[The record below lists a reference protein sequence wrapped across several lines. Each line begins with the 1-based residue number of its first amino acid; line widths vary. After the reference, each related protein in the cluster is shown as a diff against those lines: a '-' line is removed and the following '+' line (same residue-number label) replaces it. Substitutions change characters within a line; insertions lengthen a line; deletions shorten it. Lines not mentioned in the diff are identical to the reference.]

1 MMRLAGSD
9 LWGAR
14 SISHAIGGDISILGL
29 PLLTW
34 IVLIALIASISVLV
48 VMAVR
53 KRKRQKTIANLQKQR
68 LAMEKAEKDLFTERK
83 ADDIKQAVLQPG
95 KPTTVLP
102 GGAVA
107 YSETGEMLVF
117 KSDPAIS
124 DKDVVASAVGGREG
138 RGRSN
143 APMTWSASY
152 AIERIIVLHI
162 TGVAMFAVDTAA
174 KVMNGRDLESDLL
187 MVLERLLEKAKWLGG
202 EMVTAVWRDR
212 TVSLTWGEDIHMAA
226 IVDGEPDERLDR
238 ELRWAIGD
246 LVEEFADEIWSWGEE
261 TDSSVPR
268 TLTKRLHD
276 VFLLTAGVSPG
287 DLAAQSEGGG
297 IRVTSTVSWRHAL
310 AEYSVG
316 ILNNGPG
323 PVHDIELLPSLS
335 REGML
340 DVISVEGVDVDK
352 DMKFRIDE
360 IAQGAKAV
368 ATFMF
373 RASDSISVR
382 VDCAM
387 VYRRGV
393 AGVQQLQLPG
403 RWIELDYINLINDEH
418 VEPER
423 ALELAIQPASFR
435 DRCALYIP
443 RGMDPEALLNASIQI
458 LKEDFDAVVELEDDD
473 MTQLEA
479 WFHADVVGEGSVVTA
494 VTVVPKAGI
503 VDLFASSTVA
513 GVVPGVMVLLRKS
526 MDRTAKQHLTE
537 VLDPEIR
544 ATVPKMGILLYQ
556 SWGFFED

>member
-1 MMRLAGSD
+1 MMSVAGPGLGS
-9 LWGAR
+9 AR
-14 SISHAIGGDISILGL
+14 SISHAIGGDASILGL

-34 IVLIALIASISVLV
+34 IVLIAFISAVSGLV
-48 VMAVR
+48 FIFAR
-53 KRKRQKTIANLQKQR
+53 KRKRQRIISNLQKQR
-68 LAMEKAEKDLFTERK
+68 MAMEKAGKDLFSERK
-83 ADDIKQAVLQPG
+83 ADDIKQAILQPG

-117 KSDPAIS
+117 KSAPAIG
-124 DKDVVASAVGGREG
+124 DGDVVSSVVGGKES
-138 RGRSN
+138 RGGSM
-143 APMTWSASY
+143 APPTWLASY
-152 AIERIIVLHI
+152 GIERIIVLHI
-162 TGVAMFAVDTAA
+162 TGVAMFAVDSAA
-174 KVMNGRDLESDLL
+174 KVTNGRDLESDLL
-187 MVLERLLEKAKWLGG
+187 MVLERLLERAKWLGG

-212 TVSLTWGEDIHMAA
+212 TVSLTWGEEIHMAA

-246 LVEEFADEIWSWGEE
+246 LIEEFADEIWAWGDE

-276 VFLLTAGVSPG
+276 VFLLTAGVSHG
-287 DLAAQSEGGG
+287 DLAARSEGGG
-297 IRVTSTVSWRHAL
+297 IRVTSTISWRHAL
-310 AEYSVG
+310 AEYSLG
-316 ILNNGPG
+316 IVNNGPG

-340 DVISVEGVDVDK
+340 DVITVEGVDVTN

-368 ATFMF
+368 ATFIF
-373 RASDSISVR
+373 RASDPMSVR
-382 VDCAM
+382 VDCSM

-393 AGVQQLQLPG
+393 AAVQQLRLPG
-403 RWIELDYINLINDEH
+403 RWIELEHVNLNKGEH

-443 RGMDPEALLNASIQI
+443 RGMDPEALFNAAINI

-473 MTQLEA
+473 MSQMEA
-479 WFHADVVGEGSVVTA
+479 WFHADLVGEGSVVTA
-494 VTVVPKAGI
+494 ITVVPKAGV

-526 MDRTAKQHLTE
+526 IDRTARQHLTE
-537 VLDPEIR
+537 VLDPEVR
-544 ATVPKMGILLYQ
+544 ATVLKMGILLYQ
-556 SWGFFED
+556 SWGFFEE

>member
-1 MMRLAGSD
+1 MASAACSG

-14 SISHAIGGDISILGL
+14 SISLSIGGDITILGL

-34 IVLIALIASISVLV
+34 IVLIVILVGVSALV
-48 VMAVR
+48 VVVAR
-53 KRKRQKTIANLQKQR
+53 KRKRRKIVDNLQKQR
-68 LAMEKAEKDLFTERK
+68 MAMEKAEKGLFSERK
-83 ADDIKQAVLQPG
+83 ADEIKQAVRQPG
-95 KPTTVLP
+95 KPSTVLP
-102 GGAVA
+102 DGAVA
-107 YSETGEMLVF
+107 YTEAGEMLVF
-117 KSDPAIS
+117 KSTPAVG
-124 DKDVVASAVGGREG
+124 DKDVVSSAVGGKEG
-138 RGRSN
+138 RGASM
-143 APMTWSASY
+143 APPTWSATY
-152 AIERIIVLHI
+152 GIERIIVLHI
-162 TGVAMFAVDTAA
+162 TGVAMFAVDTSA

-187 MVLERLLEKAKWLGG
+187 MVLERLLERAKWLGG
-202 EMVTAVWRDR
+202 EMVTSVWRDR

-246 LVEEFADEIWSWGEE
+246 LVEEFADDIWAWGEE

-287 DLAAQSEGGG
+287 DLAAQSGGGG

-310 AEYSVG
+310 AAYSLG
-316 ILNNGPG
+316 IVNNGPG

-335 REGML
+335 KEGML
-340 DVISVEGVDVDK
+340 DVITVEGVDVDK

-360 IAQGAKAV
+360 IAQGEKAV
-368 ATFMF
+368 VTFIF
-373 RASDSISVR
+373 RASGPMSVH
-382 VDCAM
+382 VDCSM

-393 AGVQQLQLPG
+393 AGIQQLKLPG
-403 RWIELDYINLINDEH
+403 RWIELEHVNLSKDEH

-443 RGMDPEALLNASIQI
+443 PEMTSEGLFNAAIQI

-479 WFHADVVGEGSVVTA
+479 WFHAGVVGGGSVVAA
-494 VTVVPKAGI
+494 VTMVPRAGI
-503 VDLFASSTVA
+503 VDIFASSTVA
-513 GVVPGVMVLLRKS
+513 GVVPGVMVLLRRS
-526 MDRTAKQHLTE
+526 MDRTAKQHLRE
-537 VLDPEIR
+537 VLDPEVR
-544 ATVPKMGILLYQ
+544 ATVPKMGVLLFQ
-556 SWGFFED
+556 SWGFFEE

>member
-1 MMRLAGSD
+1 MVSAAGPG

-14 SISHAIGGDISILGL
+14 TLSLAIGGDTSILGL
-29 PLLTW
+29 PMLTW
-34 IVLIALIASISVLV
+34 IVLIVIVAVVIGLV
-48 VMAVR
+48 VVAAR
-53 KRKRQKTIANLQKQR
+53 KRKRRKMVSNLQKQR
-68 LAMEKAEKDLFTERK
+68 MAMEKAEKELFSERK
-83 ADDIKQAVLQPG
+83 ADEIQQAVLQPG
-95 KPTTVLP
+95 KPTTVLSD
-102 GGAVA
+102 GAVA
-107 YSETGEMLVF
+107 YTETGEMLVF
-117 KSDPAIS
+117 KSDPVVG
-124 DKDVVASAVGGREG
+124 DKDVVSAAIGGKEG
-138 RGRSN
+138 RGASM
-143 APMTWSASY
+143 APPTWSASY
-152 AIERIIVLHI
+152 RLERVIVLHI
-162 TGVAMFAVDTAA
+162 TGVAMFAVDTSA
-174 KVMNGRDLESDLL
+174 KVENGRDLESDLL
-187 MVLERLLEKAKWLGG
+187 VVLERLLEKAKWLGG

-246 LVEEFADEIWSWGEE
+246 LVEEFADEIWAWGEE

-268 TLTKRLHD
+268 TLTKRIHD

-310 AEYSVG
+310 TEYSLG

-335 REGML
+335 KVGML
-340 DVISVEGVDVDK
+340 DVITVLGVDVDK

-360 IAQGAKAV
+360 IAQGEKAV

-373 RASDSISVR
+373 RASDPMSVR
-382 VDCAM
+382 VDCSI

-393 AGVQQLQLPG
+393 ASVQQLKLPG
-403 RWIELDYINLINDEH
+403 RWIELEHVNLIKDEH

-443 RGMDPEALLNASIQI
+443 PGMAPEGLFNAAIQI

-479 WFHADVVGEGSVVTA
+479 WFHADVVGGGSVVAA
-494 VTVVPKAGI
+494 VTVVPKAGV

-526 MDRTAKQHLTE
+526 MDRTARQHLPE
-537 VLDPEIR
+537 VLDPEVR
-544 ATVPKMGILLYQ
+544 ATVRKMGVLLYQ
-556 SWGFFED
+556 SWGFFEE

>member
-1 MMRLAGSD
+1 MNAGCPG
-9 LWGAR
+9 LLGTR
-14 SISHAIGGDISILGL
+14 SISLSIGGDTTILGL

-34 IVLIALIASISVLV
+34 IVLIVILAAVIGLVYIA
-48 VMAVR
+48 AR
-53 KRKRQKTIANLQKQR
+53 KRKRRKIVANLQKQR
-68 LAMEKAEKDLFTERK
+68 LAMEKAEKGLFAERK
-83 ADDIKQAVLQPG
+83 ADDIRQAVLQPG

-102 GGAVA
+102 EGKVA
-107 YSETGEMLVF
+107 YTEAGEMLVF
-117 KSDPAIS
+117 KSTPAIG
-124 DKDVVASAVGGREG
+124 DKDVISSAVGGREG
-138 RGRSN
+138 RGASM
-143 APMTWSASY
+143 APPTWSASY
-152 AIERIIVLHI
+152 GIERIIVLHI
-162 TGVAMFAVDTAA
+162 TGVAMFSVDTSA

-187 MVLERLLEKAKWLGG
+187 VVLERLLEKAKWLGG
-202 EMVTAVWRDR
+202 EMVTTVWRDR
-212 TVSLTWGEDIHMAA
+212 TVSLSWGEDIHMAA

-246 LVEEFADEIWSWGEE
+246 LVEEFADDIWAWGEE

-268 TLTKRLHD
+268 TLTKRIHD

-310 AEYSVG
+310 AEYSLG
-316 ILNNGPG
+316 IVNNGPG
-323 PVHDIELLPSLS
+323 PVHDIELMPSLS
-335 REGML
+335 QEGML
-340 DVISVEGVDVDK
+340 DVITVEGVDVDK
-352 DMKFRIDE
+352 DMKFRIDG
-360 IAQGAKAV
+360 IAQGEKAV
-368 ATFMF
+368 ATFIF
-373 RASDSISVR
+373 RASDPMTVR
-382 VDCAM
+382 VDCSM

-393 AGVQQLQLPG
+393 AGIQQLKLPG
-403 RWIELDYINLINDEH
+403 RWIELEHVGLIKDEH

-443 RGMDPEALLNASIQI
+443 PGMKSEGLFNAAIQI

-479 WFHADVVGEGSVVTA
+479 WFHAGVVGEGSVVAA
-494 VTVVPKAGI
+494 VTMVPKAGI

-526 MDRTAKQHLTE
+526 MDRTARQHLSE
-537 VLDPEIR
+537 VLDPEVR
-544 ATVPKMGILLYQ
+544 ATVPKMGVLLFQ